1 MGAVASTALRQR
13 LDDNPAKMLDGWTV
27 SLRPFGFDEAHDATR
42 PQDTPAFCEQAWP
55 LSRREDGSEQTGL
68 NQIKG
73 VVIEVERL
81 ADIHDLEESIIQA
94 LYARHGK
101 RMGDQRPAA
110 INANDI
116 NALAR
121 KSHAL
126 HPVAGAPGQAAYMP
140 PGPVVHF
147 LSAPPP
153 PT

>member
-1 MGAVASTALRQR
+1 
-13 LDDNPAKMLDGWTV
+13 MLDGWTV

-42 PQDTPAFCEQAWP
+42 PQETPAVCEQAWP

-116 NALAR
+116 NVLAL
-121 KSHAL
+121 KSHVL
-126 HPVAGAPGQAAYMP
+126 HPVAGATGQVEHLLEGRGVYVLREHAAHVLP
-140 PGPVVHF
+140 QQPVLVAYSHHF
-147 LSAPPP
+147 
-153 PT
+153 

>member
-1 MGAVASTALRQR
+1 
-13 LDDNPAKMLDGWTV
+13 MLDGWTV

-73 VVIEVERL
+73 VIIEVERL

-116 NALAR
+116 DFLAL
-121 KSHAL
+121 KSHVF
-126 HPVAGAPGQAAYMP
+126 HPVAGATGQLEHMLQARRIYL
-140 PGPVVHF
+140 
-147 LSAPPP
+147 LSVYPAHLL
-153 PT
+153 